1 MHQHALDRYEE
12 HRKRRVEQEKQD
24 KDSWEPGKL
33 RGLRRRGWAWM
44 KQHADLGLAWMNGHA
59 CCFPDLGSAELMLVV
74 QACLPACHVF
84 MVWLMA
90 WASGDWQC
98 IPVSAQGTVMQGR
111 AMLAFYFLAAVF
123 MAWSGWDS
131 HTRLKQLGRSK
142 EQIRAKRQAA
152 AKLFGILALALGFV
166 FLLELG
172 LYYGRA
178 ETAVSKLQRLH
189 SSDKRQL
196 ETCRAT
202 LSQDKQAPERKLQD
216 AQKERDTCR
225 EDVKEKQKQH
235 DSATAAWSKD
245 KEQLERKLQD
255 AQKERKTCLDD
266 VKEKQKQHDS
276 AAAASAKD
284 KEQLERKLQDAQKG
298 HKTCL
303 DDVKEKQKQH
313 DSAAA
318 ASAKDKEQLATDNV
332 TATNSNMN
340 DDTTDAGVTPV
351 NDTII
356 SEVTGVVASSL
367 ALGLYYALSAG

>member
-90 WASGDWQC
+90 WASGDWQS

-111 AMLAFYFLAAVF
+111 AMLAFQFLAAVF
-123 MAWSGWDS
+123 MVWSGWDS

-152 AKLFGILALALGFV
+152 AKLFGILALVLGFV

-245 KEQLERKLQD
+245 KEQLERKYL
-255 AQKERKTCLDD
+255 L
-266 VKEKQKQHDS
+266 
-276 AAAASAKD
+276 
-284 KEQLERKLQDAQKG
+284 
-298 HKTCL
+298 
-303 DDVKEKQKQH
+303 
-313 DSAAA
+313 
-318 ASAKDKEQLATDNV
+318 
-332 TATNSNMN
+332 TAR
-340 DDTTDAGVTPV
+340 
-351 NDTII
+351 
-356 SEVTGVVASSL
+356 
-367 ALGLYYALSAG
+367 